1 MLPLVGGLRGLAS
14 ALGGAA
20 LAVAITVLVYEGLP
34 LGPLRLVPLLGPAL
48 EIVADGRVDRV
59 RREGAVAERR
69 AWEENRRRMLAEMA
83 EERRKAQSAI
93 AVAERAY
100 LEKRDRDAETIR
112 SLEEAIS
119 EQEKADAEAG
129 GDACVVRPF
138 IGRGLR
144 DRLDQV
150 GR

>member
-1 MLPLVGGLRGLAS
+1 MLTLVGGLRGLAS

-20 LAVAITVLVYEGLP
+20 LAAAISILVYEGLP
-34 LGPLRLVPLLGPAL
+34 LGPLRLVPLLGPVL

-69 AWEENRRRMLAEMA
+69 AWEETRRRMLAEMA
-83 EERRKAQSAI
+83 EERRKAQGAI
-93 AVAERAY
+93 ATAERAY

-112 SLEEAIS
+112 SLEAAIS

-129 GDACVVRPF
+129 GDACVMRSF